1 MLGNL
6 IGLAG
11 FRGSVFAP
19 NTLALKDTR
28 RHPHPEL
35 GEIEQPMSHVSQFI
49 ETLEAALHTERKVAL
64 PPEDAILLQT
74 QDKPGSER
82 FFFRNFARCS
92 FPANLYDQRGMCQID
107 RFGADPKDA
116 FPAQMRM
123 PQEAATGCAFVV
135 ADDHLYFLYDRMDR
149 WSDAPG
155 HLAFV
160 AVRIEAERIVA
171 LSDHRPD
178 IRLTKSEY
186 LLLAHLMTGLDLKKA
201 AMLLGASYD
210 TKRKQVQVIQDKLGL
225 KTQTALLRALSV
237 DITARILDEVLPTQQ
252 RNFETALV
260 KRQFGK
266 DVIVNM
272 VTIGEG
278 LEVPVWEFGARRGR
292 PVLYFHSMLAPIAF
306 HPEMSSCLNKLGLR
320 LLIVPR
326 HFMGFDGVLDAETRL
341 TKLTRALADT
351 MDYLTDEP
359 LICLGESAGV
369 PWLAHFARHNPDLVS
384 HVILAAT
391 PQPAHPHP
399 APSQDHG
406 DSPTLFVEISNRL
419 RRDAR
424 VIAGLTRVYNAIS
437 RVPMFAQKA
446 LAHMYRKSPADL
458 ACLENLFRHP
468 HLCEWLRL
476 IANHATLASVDEL
489 TNLQRNWPKD
499 LRALQCGVTF
509 VHGLEDPIS
518 PIDDIRSI
526 AQTLPDAAFH
536 AVENAGHLIFTQ
548 HFKDF
553 VDHIAT
559 LTAPAPSAPNRA

>member
-1 MLGNL
+1 
-6 IGLAG
+6 
-11 FRGSVFAP
+11 
-19 NTLALKDTR
+19 
-28 RHPHPEL
+28 
-35 GEIEQPMSHVSQFI
+35 MSHVSQFI

-64 PPEDAILLQT
+64 PSEDAILLQT

-92 FPANLYDQRGMCQID
+92 FPANLYDQQGMCQID
-107 RFGADPKDA
+107 TFGTDPKDA
-116 FPAQMRM
+116 FPARMRM
-123 PQEAATGCAFVV
+123 PQEATTGCAFVV
-135 ADDHLYFLYDRMDR
+135 ADDHLYFLYDRVDR
-149 WSDAPG
+149 WSDAPD

-160 AVRIEAERIVA
+160 AVRIDADRIAA
-171 LSDHRPD
+171 LADHASDL
-178 IRLTKSEY
+178 RLTKSEY
-186 LLLAHLMTGLDLKKA
+186 LLLAHLMTGLDLKNA
-201 AMLLGASYD
+201 ATLLGASYD
-210 TKRKQVQVIQDKLGL
+210 TKRKQVQVIQDKLGV

-292 PVLYFHSMLAPIAF
+292 PVLYFHSMLAPLVF
-306 HPEMSSCLNKLGLR
+306 HDDMSAILRNLGLR
-320 LLIVPR
+320 LMIVPR
-326 HFMGFDGVLDAETRL
+326 HFMGFDGLLDAETRL
-341 TKLTRALADT
+341 RKLTRALADT

-391 PQPAHPHP
+391 PQLAAAHPMP
-399 APSQDHG
+399 EPDHA
-406 DSPTLFVEISNRL
+406 PTLFVEISNRL

-458 ACLENLFRHP
+458 ACLEDLFRHP

-499 LRALQCGVTF
+499 LRELQCGVTF
-509 VHGLEDPIS
+509 VHGIEDPIS
-518 PIDDIRSI
+518 PIEDIRSV
-526 AQTLPDAAFH
+526 AKALPDAAFH

-559 LTAPAPSAPNRA
+559 LARPVPSAPSSPGRA